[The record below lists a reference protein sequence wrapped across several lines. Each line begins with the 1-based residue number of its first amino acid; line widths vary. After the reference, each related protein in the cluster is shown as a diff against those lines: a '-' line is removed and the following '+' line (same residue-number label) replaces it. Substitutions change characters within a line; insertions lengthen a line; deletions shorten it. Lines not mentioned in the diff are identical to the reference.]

1 MLSCLAT
8 HLHLVQRLR
17 IGEAIPWFPQQF
29 LLVHLICVVLWTW
42 KISQGPSN
50 VYVTS
55 KYAVQME
62 VAGFPKYRYLPT
74 NPTMWYY
81 ITEIHNFKH
90 IDSMVVVW
98 QFASHLWVQKC
109 HLGLIWFRWYHV
121 GLWFTAVINNDF
133 CFGTQLMC
141 CRYGT
146 YSFISLKVLDILIFH
161 MCGINI
167 LGFHRSIC
175 SEVWMRV
182 SSNSVTRSCQILL
195 GWLHEGEWEGQGVWY
210 TWVILNL

>member
-1 MLSCLAT
+1 MELLGYSPPSSPEVKNWWSYTLISPAV
-8 HLHLVQRLR
+8 LVSAFDLCSSVNMKNQPRSF
-17 IGEAIPWFPQQF
+17 EC
-29 LLVHLICVVLWTW
+29 IC
-42 KISQGPSN
+42 
-50 VYVTS
+50 VTS

-175 SEVWMRV
+175 SEVSMRA

-195 GWLHEGEWEGQGVWY
+195 GWLHQGEWEGQGIW
-210 TWVILNL
+210 